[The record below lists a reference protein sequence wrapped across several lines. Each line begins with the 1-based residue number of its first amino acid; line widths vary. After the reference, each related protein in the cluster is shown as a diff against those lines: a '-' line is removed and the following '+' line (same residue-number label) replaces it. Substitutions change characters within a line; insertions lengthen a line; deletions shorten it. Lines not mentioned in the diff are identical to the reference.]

1 MAITSNRPFDGR
13 KRPGLRGTGAWWSVR
28 HFAVVALALPIMM
41 ALAAE
46 AQTPTRPYRVGYI
59 QTATAGEQAHLT
71 KAFEDAMRELG
82 YVEGHNVVFERR
94 FADGKQERLA
104 GLAAELARLGVD
116 VIVTGGN
123 PVIAAVKQ
131 ATQSI
136 PVVMA
141 AGRDPV
147 GSGFI
152 ANLAKPGGNITGVT
166 NDPSPEVHGKRLELL
181 KEVVPRASRVAFL
194 WNPLPPGAHVYRSA
208 LEVAA
213 RRLGVTL
220 QVVEIRARDELDVA
234 FAAMVRG
241 NADAVLVDSDP
252 VFFTARTQIVGL
264 AAKHRLPAMYQAREL
279 VEAGGLM
286 CYGDNVAH
294 RFRRAAVYVDKILK
308 GAKPGELPVE
318 QASRLELV
326 VNLNTARALGL
337 VLPASLKQRADGVI
351 R

>member
-1 MAITSNRPFDGR
+1 MSRRIAAHALVA
-13 KRPGLRGTGAWWSVR
+13 GLLGLGA
-28 HFAVVALALPIMM
+28 ALAL
-41 ALAAE
+41 ASAHH
-46 AQTPTRPYRVGYI
+46 TGKVYRVGNI
-59 QTATAGEQAHLT
+59 QTATAAEQAHLT

-82 YVEGHNVVFERR
+82 YVEGRNVVFERR
-94 FADGKQERLA
+94 FADGKQERLPE
-104 GLAAELARLGVD
+104 LAADLVRLGVD
-116 VIVTGGN
+116 IIVTGGN

-131 ATQSI
+131 ATPTI

-152 ANLAKPGGNITGVT
+152 ANLSKPGGNITGVT

-208 LEVAA
+208 LENAA
-213 RRLGVTL
+213 SKLGVTL
-220 QVVEIRARDELDVA
+220 QVVEVRTRDELDAA

-241 NADAVLVDSDP
+241 KAQAVLVDSDP
-252 VFFTARTQIVGL
+252 MFFTARSRIVAL
-264 AAKHRLPAMYQAREL
+264 AAKHRLPAMYHAREI
-279 VEAGGLM
+279 VEAGGLI
-286 CYGDNVAH
+286 CYGDNVAQ

-308 GAKPGELPVE
+308 GAKPADLPVE

-326 VNLNTARALGL
+326 INRDTARSLGL
-337 VLPASLKQRADGVI
+337 ALPPALVQRAELWP
-351 R
+351 